1 MELAETIRKAIRD
14 SGKSRNQ
21 IAVDTGIDPAV
32 LHRFLYGGG
41 LKLETAETLLNYFGF
56 DVVKKR
62 GSKNG
67 GTKTK
72 TGR

>member
-1 MELAETIRKAIRD
+1 MAETIRKAIRD

-32 LHRFLYGGG
+32 LHRFLYGSG
-41 LKLETAETLLNYFGF
+41 LNLQTAETLLNYFGF

-62 GSKNG
+62 GSK
-67 GTKTK
+67 KWQ
-72 TGR
+72 